1 MENDSF
7 DSSIERSNL
16 LIYVFNFSDFDTTPK
31 TEYKTENNMYRE
43 YEEYVFHLGSELF
56 GFRRTQYITSIG
68 LFYKEVGRLWEM
80 CIRFFIHHPLFF
92 YS

>member
-7 DSSIERSNL
+7 DWCVERSNL
-16 LIYVFNFSDFDTTPK
+16 LICIFNFSDFDTTPK

-68 LFYKEVGRLWEM
+68 LFYNVWGELLGVLYDREV
-80 CIRFFIHHPLFF
+80 
-92 YS
+92 